1 MTTMWDQRAEAMS
14 ADERAELQSKRLGA
28 LVGRLGETSQFYRRR
43 LAEGGVAPAAGI
55 GLDELPALP
64 FTVKSDLWE
73 NYPWGMLTIPREQV
87 VRVHASSGTG
97 GRPTLVGYSRSD
109 LAMWAQV
116 NARALGCAGAGPG
129 TVTHVAYGYGLFT
142 GGLGL
147 HGGAE
152 LMGCTVIP
160 ASSGQSARQVRLM
173 RDLGAEILLCTPS
186 DAARLGEVVVEEGI
200 DPGEL
205 SLRAG
210 LFGAEPWSD
219 PMRRQIEAL
228 LGLKALDIYGLS
240 EVIGPGVS
248 AECVEA
254 QAGLHVNEDHFLVEV
269 IDPSSGR
276 PLGAGERGELVFT
289 TLTREAMPVLR
300 YRTGDVASLDPTPCA
315 CGRTLVRMS
324 KVYGRIDDM
333 LVIRGVNVYPSE
345 VEAVLVGEPAV
356 GPNYL
361 LVVDRIETMP
371 KLVVACE
378 LTAAADGDAE
388 RERARTTI
396 ADALLQRLGLST
408 EVRVLPVG
416 SIPRIEMGKAERVAE
431 RTAEHDPLGG
441 LPG

>member
-1 MTTMWDQRAEAMS
+1 MTTMWDQSAEAMS
-14 ADERAELQSKRLGA
+14 TDERANLQSKRLAA
-28 LVGRLGETSQFYRRR
+28 LVGRLVETSPFYRGH
-43 LAEGGVAPAAGI
+43 LAERGVESGAEV
-55 GLDELPALP
+55 GLDDLTALP
-64 FTVKSDLWE
+64 FTLKSDLWD
-73 NYPWGMLTIPREQV
+73 NYPWGMLTIPREEV

-97 GRPTLVGYSRSD
+97 GRPTLVGYSRAD
-109 LAMWAQV
+109 LAMWAEV
-116 NARALGCAGAGPG
+116 NARALGCASAVAG

-186 DAARLGEVVVEEGI
+186 YAARLGEVLVEEGI
-200 DPGEL
+200 DPAEL

-210 LFGAEPWSD
+210 VFGAEPWSD
-219 PMRRQIEAL
+219 AMRRQIEAM

-248 AECVEA
+248 AECIEA

-269 IDPSSGR
+269 IDPVSGL
-276 PLGAGERGELVFT
+276 PLPPGQRGELVFT
-289 TLTREAMPVLR
+289 TLTREAQPVLR
-300 YRTGDVASLDPTPCA
+300 YRTGDVASLDTSPCA
-315 CGRTLVRMS
+315 CGRTLARMS

-361 LVVDRIETMP
+361 LVVDRTETMP

-378 LTAAADGDAE
+378 LTAARDGDAE
-388 RERARTTI
+388 RERAQG
-396 ADALLQRLGLST
+396 AVAGALLQRLGLST

-416 SIPRIEMGKAERVAE
+416 TLPRIEMGKAKRVAE
-431 RTAEHDPLGG
+431 RSSDSNP
-441 LPG
+441 LPGVL

>member
-1 MTTMWDQRAEAMS
+1 
-14 ADERAELQSKRLGA
+14 
-28 LVGRLGETSQFYRRR
+28 
-43 LAEGGVAPAAGI
+43 
-55 GLDELPALP
+55 
-64 FTVKSDLWE
+64 
-73 NYPWGMLTIPREQV
+73 
-87 VRVHASSGTG
+87 
-97 GRPTLVGYSRSD
+97 
-109 LAMWAQV
+109 
-116 NARALGCAGAGPG
+116 
-129 TVTHVAYGYGLFT
+129 VAYGYGLFT

-186 DAARLGEVVVEEGI
+186 YAARLGEVVVEEGI
-200 DPGEL
+200 DPDEL

-210 LFGAEPWSD
+210 LFGAEPWSEA
-219 PMRRQIEAL
+219 MRRQVEAL

-240 EVIGPGVS
+240 EVVGPGVS

-269 IDPSSGR
+269 VDPSSGR
-276 PLGAGERGELVFT
+276 PLPPGQRGELVFT

-315 CGRTLVRMS
+315 CGRTLARMS

-333 LVIRGVNVYPSE
+333 LVVRGVNVYPSE

-361 LVVDRIETMP
+361 LVVDRVETMP
-371 KLVVACE
+371 KLLVACE
-378 LTAAADGDAE
+378 LTAEADSDAARELARGRIAE
-388 RERARTTI
+388 
-396 ADALLQRLGLST
+396 ALLQRLGLST

-416 SIPRIEMGKAERVAE
+416 SLPRIEMGKAKRVVERSPGG
-431 RTAEHDPLGG
+431 DPLAG
-441 LPG
+441 LG

>member
-1 MTTMWDQRAEAMS
+1 MATMWDRDAEAMS
-14 ADERAELQSKRLGA
+14 ADERADLQSRRLGA
-28 LVGRLGETSQFYRRR
+28 LVRRLAGASPFYRRR
-43 LAEGGVAPAAGI
+43 LADGGVAPGAEV
-55 GLDELPALP
+55 GLEQLAALP

-97 GRPTLVGYSRSD
+97 GRPTLVSYSRAD
-109 LAMWAQV
+109 LAMWAEV

-129 TVTHVAYGYGLFT
+129 TVAHVAYGYGLFT

-186 DAARLGEVVVEEGI
+186 YAARLGEVVVEEGI
-200 DPGEL
+200 DPDEL

-210 LFGAEPWSD
+210 LFGAEPWSEA
-219 PMRRQIEAL
+219 MRRQVEAL

-240 EVIGPGVS
+240 EVVGPGVS

-269 IDPSSGR
+269 VDPSSGR
-276 PLGAGERGELVFT
+276 PLPPGQRGELVFT

-315 CGRTLVRMS
+315 CGRTLARMS

-333 LVIRGVNVYPSE
+333 LVVRGVNVYPSE

-361 LVVDRIETMP
+361 LVVDRVETMP
-371 KLVVACE
+371 KLLVACE
-378 LTAAADGDAE
+378 LTAEADSDAA
-388 RERARTTI
+388 RELARGRI
-396 ADALLQRLGLST
+396 AAALLQRLGLST

-416 SIPRIEMGKAERVAE
+416 SLPRIEMGKAKRVVERSPGG
-431 RTAEHDPLGG
+431 DPLAG
-441 LPG
+441 LG

>member
-1 MTTMWDQRAEAMS
+1 MATMWDRNAEAMP
-14 ADERAELQSKRLGA
+14 ADQRADLQSQRLGA
-28 LVGRLGETSQFYRRR
+28 LVRRLGEASPFYRGR
-43 LAEGGVAPAAGI
+43 LAGSGVAPGAEV
-55 GLDELPALP
+55 GLGELGALP
-64 FTVKSDLWE
+64 FTVKSDLWD

-109 LAMWAQV
+109 LAMWAEV

-129 TVTHVAYGYGLFT
+129 TVAHVAYGYGLFT

-160 ASSGQSARQVRLM
+160 ASSGQSARQVRLL

-186 DAARLGEVVVEEGI
+186 YAARLGEVVAEEGI

-219 PMRRQIEAL
+219 AMRRQIEAL

-248 AECVEA
+248 AECLEA

-276 PLGAGERGELVFT
+276 QLGPGERGELVFT
-289 TLTREAMPVLR
+289 TLTRQAMPVLR

-315 CGRTLVRMS
+315 CGRTLARMS

-345 VEAVLVGEPAV
+345 VEAVLVGEPTV

-361 LVVDRIETMP
+361 LVVDRLETMP

-378 LTAAADGDAE
+378 LTAEADAAA
-388 RERARTTI
+388 RERAQGAI
-396 ADALLQRLGLST
+396 ADALLQRLGLGT

-416 SIPRIEMGKAERVAE
+416 SLPRTETGKARRVAE
-431 RTAEHDPLGG
+431 RTRESDPLAG